1 MNKSELVAHIATSA
15 GLTKAQATAA
25 LQAVE
30 TSVIDTLSNGGE
42 VTLIGFGTFKVTDR
56 AARTGRN
63 PKTGEEL
70 QISASKVPTFKAG
83 KAFKQAMN

>member
-25 LQAVE
+25 LQAFE
-30 TSVIDTLSNGGE
+30 TSVIDTLANGGE

-63 PKTGEEL
+63 PKTGEA
-70 QISASKVPTFKAG
+70 ITIAAAKVPTFKAG
-83 KAFKQAMN
+83 KALKEAVN

>member
-30 TSVIDTLSNGGE
+30 TGVIDTLANGGE

-83 KAFKQAMN
+83 KALKEAVN

>member
-25 LQAVE
+25 LQAFE
-30 TSVIDTLSNGGE
+30 TSVIDTLANGGE

-63 PKTGEEL
+63 PKTGEEI
-70 QISASKVPTFKAG
+70 QIVASKVPTFKAG
-83 KAFKQAMN
+83 KAFKQALN

>member
-25 LQAVE
+25 LQAFE
-30 TSVIDTLSNGGE
+30 TSVIDTLANGGE

-63 PKTGEEL
+63 PKTGEEI
-70 QISASKVPTFKAG
+70 QIAASKVPTFKAG